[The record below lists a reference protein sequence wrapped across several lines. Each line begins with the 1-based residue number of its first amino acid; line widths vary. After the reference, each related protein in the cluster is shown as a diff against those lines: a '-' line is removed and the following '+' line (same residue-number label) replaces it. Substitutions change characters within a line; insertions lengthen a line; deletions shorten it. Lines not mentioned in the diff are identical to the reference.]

1 MNGPRVRTPTA
12 AAVAPRAAVLFDR
25 NPTWWPPGFGFAG
38 IETRW
43 TVHFHGPS
51 ANVRLRSLPGGAA
64 VSAGCIECCCSLSV
78 RLNAAMYTFSHPPG
92 FTTTDSI
99 IGAT

>member
-1 MNGPRVRTPTA
+1 MNVPRVRTPTA
-12 AAVAPRAAVLFDR
+12 AAGAPPAAVLFDR

-51 ANVRLRSLPGGAA
+51 ANVRLRSVSGLTAG
-64 VSAGCIECCCSLSV
+64 SAGWTECCCSLSV
-78 RLNAAMYTFSHPPG
+78 MLNAAMYTFSHPPG